1 MTPPSIPSPS
11 ASRSRDSKYIRHPD
25 AEAPRDAIRP
35 RRAAGLLMFGIG
47 VFIQL
52 SMPMTD
58 LYQIPNVRG
67 IFFGFIIAAFIFLFL
82 TGVSIRVG
90 SPLLLSYLALSTF
103 LAVGILYSRAPMY
116 GTNKAIMTVAYFWA
130 LGTVIYNLVDD
141 ISSAKSFLNGLVV
154 GGVLLIGITALTFGN
169 PIDMIRG
176 ANRFFRL
183 RFGEEGNPILL
194 ARHLALAITVFAT
207 YVAIRRRWI
216 DILWS
221 LPLSSLAFMYL
232 IATGSKGPLVA
243 LIASFICTP
252 ILLVRGA
259 MARISVAV
267 VVGGVLLVGAI
278 GVLAMLPQ
286 GFIQERFVEKVQ
298 NLSMRLPAYKVAMTA
313 IMNSDPIALLVGHG
327 TGDFGYLD
335 LGKDARSYPHN
346 VFLEITYENGLMGF
360 CLLAFAFICPLLA
373 LMRVLKYRLTP
384 SHHMLLAGL
393 TASYIASVINAQF
406 SGDLGAN
413 LFIGMLGAALT
424 SIAHVQ
430 AQDPAYSQIS
440 PQFGA
445 GSG

>member
-1 MTPPSIPSPS
+1 MQ
-11 ASRSRDSKYIRHPD
+11 HPD
-25 AEAPRDAIRP
+25 AETPRGVIRP
-35 RRAAGLLMFGIG
+35 RRTASLFMFGIG

-67 IFFGFIIAAFIFLFL
+67 IFFSFIVAAFIFLFL

-90 SPLLLSYLALSTF
+90 SPVLLSYLALSTF
-103 LAVGILYSRAPMY
+103 LALGILYSRAPVY
-116 GTNKAIMTVAYFWA
+116 GATKAIMTVAYFWA
-130 LGTVIYNLVDD
+130 LGTVIYNLADD
-141 ISSAKSFLNGLVV
+141 ISSAKSFLNGLVM

-207 YVAIRRRWI
+207 YVAIRRQWI
-216 DILWS
+216 DILWC

-243 LIASFICTP
+243 LIASFISTP
-252 ILLVRGA
+252 ILLAKGA

-267 VVGGVLLVGAI
+267 VVGGVLLAGAI
-278 GVLAMLPQ
+278 GVFTMLPQ
-286 GFIQERFVEKVQ
+286 GFIQERFVEKIQ
-298 NLSMRLPAYKVAMTA
+298 NLSLRLPAYTVAITA
-313 IMNSDPIALLVGHG
+313 IADSDPIALLVGHG
-327 TGDFGYLD
+327 TGDFGYLA

-346 VFLEITYENGLMGF
+346 VFLEVTYENGLVGF
-360 CLLAFAFICPLLA
+360 GLLTFAFICPLLA
-373 LMRVLKYRLTP
+373 LMRALKYRLTP

-393 TASYIASVINAQF
+393 TASYIASIINAQF

-424 SIAHVQ
+424 SIAR
-430 AQDPAYSQIS
+430 AQGQNPVYSQAS
-440 PQFGA
+440 PSFGGA
-445 GSG
+445 SG